1 MTAAIL
7 SALAP
12 LWREIAGALAALAV
26 AAGLYLKGRRDKAQA
41 DRLKDMAD
49 ANRIR
54 KDGADARRA
63 ADARDS
69 GDGLRRDDGWR
80 RD

>member
-41 DRLKDMAD
+41 DRLKDMTD